1 MKASASTGF
10 LFASITLFSAAL
22 LLSGCNRAGSQGQ
35 QGMPPAQVAIINVEP
50 RSVPANFEYTGQT
63 AGYREAEVRARV
75 TGILQ
80 KRNYREG
87 GAVAAGQSL
96 FTIDPAPYEAVLARA
111 EADVTAAEARLAQ
124 AKRNAARFK
133 PLYEAKAVSQKEYD
147 DMLST
152 ESVAEADVKAARAR
166 HTEAKLNFGYTRV
179 EAPISG
185 IAGRAQ
191 RSEGNYVTGP
201 DVLLTTVSQIHPI
214 YVMFGVSDEER
225 QRLNREVEAGRLVLP
240 KHGAFKVSVKLA
252 DGEVYSGIGKLNFS
266 DIRISG
272 TTGTSEAR
280 AELPNPK
287 GVLHPGQFV
296 RVTLNGALRP
306 QAMLVPQR
314 AVLEGP
320 KGKFVYVVNADSKAE
335 ARPVEVG
342 EWYEDN
348 WIVSS
353 GLNAGDKVIVDGV
366 MKIGPGAPVQVT
378 AAPSAPAAT
387 SAAPNPAPEVRSQK
401 AASSAAKAKKSK
413 PKVEA
418 PSPSPSQASP
428 PKPETATQVPAAA
441 TPVPADT
448 AQPEAEKQEP
458 QPSAEEKSPLTNGDT
473 ANLAS
478 EQK

>member
-35 QGMPPAQVAIINVEP
+35 QGMPPAQVAIISVEP

-63 AGYREAEVRARV
+63 AGFREAEVRARV

-96 FTIDPAPYEAVLARA
+96 FTIDPAPYEAALARA

-166 HTEAKLNFGYTRV
+166 HTEAKLNLGYTRV
-179 EAPISG
+179 EVPISG

-287 GVLHPGQFV
+287 GLLHPGQFV
-296 RVTLNGALRP
+296 RVTLNGAQRP
-306 QAMLVPQR
+306 QAILVPQR

-366 MKIGPGAPVQVT
+366 MKIGPGAPVQVA

-387 SAAPNPAPEVRSQK
+387 PAAPSPAPEARSQK
-401 AASSAAKAKKSK
+401 AAPPTAKAKKSK

-418 PSPSPSQASP
+418 PPPAQVSP

-448 AQPEAEKQEP
+448 AQPEAAKQEP

-473 ANLAS
+473 TNPAS

>member
-1 MKASASTGF
+1 M
-10 LFASITLFSAAL
+10 L
-22 LLSGCNRAGSQGQ
+22 
-35 QGMPPAQVAIINVEP
+35 PPEVTVVTIEP

-96 FTIDPAPYEAVLARA
+96 FTIDPAPYEAALARA

-147 DMLST
+147 DMVSS

-166 HTEAKLNFGYTRV
+166 HTEAKLNLGYTRV

-201 DVLLTTVSQIHPI
+201 DVLLTTVSQINPI
-214 YVMFGVSDEER
+214 YVLFGVSDEER
-225 QRLNREVEAGRLVLP
+225 QRLNREVEAGRLVFP
-240 KHGAFKVSVKLA
+240 KNGAFKVSVKLA
-252 DGEVYSGIGKLNFS
+252 DGDIYTGIGKLNFS

-296 RVTLNGALRP
+296 RVILNGAQRP

-320 KGKFVYVVNADSKAE
+320 KGKFVYVVGADSKAE
-335 ARPVEVG
+335 ARPVAVG

-348 WIVSS
+348 WIVTS

-366 MKIGPGAPVQVT
+366 MKIGPGAAVQIAAAPAVPT
-378 AAPSAPAAT
+378 AAPAAA
-387 SAAPNPAPEVRSQK
+387 SPGQEARPQK
-401 AASSAAKAKKSK
+401 AASPAAKPKPAKSKKSK
-413 PKVEA
+413 ASEPA
-418 PSPSPSQASP
+418 PAPVSP
-428 PKPETATQVPAAA
+428 PKPETAAPAPAAS
-441 TPVPADT
+441 TPVPAET
-448 AQPEAEKQEP
+448 AQPETAKPESQQTP
-458 QPSAEEKSPLTNGDT
+458 EEKPPAAPGDT
-473 ANLAS
+473 TNPAN